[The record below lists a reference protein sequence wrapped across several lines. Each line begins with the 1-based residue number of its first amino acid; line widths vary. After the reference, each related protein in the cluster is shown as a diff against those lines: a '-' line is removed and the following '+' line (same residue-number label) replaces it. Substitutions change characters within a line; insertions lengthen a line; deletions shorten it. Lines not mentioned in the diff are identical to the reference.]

1 MSNNRLSQ
9 KLKLLGYDISMILYY
24 SKTMCNGFLIQHPP
38 HHFLFLPPTHSTLIQ
53 LLSSPMVFIQHPTPP
68 LFLLYSYLNFYFYDY
83 IKIQLSIKIKLKLY
97 DTNHRLKLKLNL
109 SIKIK
114 LNFRL
119 ER

>member
-1 MSNNRLSQ
+1 
-9 KLKLLGYDISMILYY
+9 
-24 SKTMCNGFLIQHPP
+24 MCNGFLIQHPP
-38 HHFLFLPPTHSTLIQ
+38 HHFLFLPPTHSTPIQ

-68 LFLLYSYLNFYFYDY
+68 LFLLYSYLNFYFYFYFYDY